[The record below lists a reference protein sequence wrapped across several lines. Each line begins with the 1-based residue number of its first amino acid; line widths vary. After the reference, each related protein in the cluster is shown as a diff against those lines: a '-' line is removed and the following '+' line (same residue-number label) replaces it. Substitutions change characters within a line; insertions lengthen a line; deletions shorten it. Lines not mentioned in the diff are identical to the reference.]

1 MYSWLHVCMVLLVHF
16 LALEVSTRELR
27 GAVARFFE
35 NLNRDKAVGTIY
47 RHSMEFVYFV
57 ISGLFL

>member
-1 MYSWLHVCMVLLVHF
+1 MVLLVHF

-35 NLNRDKAVGTIY
+35 NCNGEKAVGKIY

-57 ISGLFL
+57 ISGLSL